1 MSALIQQLMEQIDS
15 RVLRERALIFI
26 SLLAVIFI
34 LWDLLLQ
41 STIDQTGKKLQAE
54 QAQLLSDQQALDTKI
69 ATLTLAMASDPAIG
83 KRKEI
88 ETFATKISAIEAQL
102 AGMSQGLI
110 SAEQLP
116 QVLQDV
122 LARTQSVTLLQVR
135 TLTATEIQL
144 SSVSGMGV
152 SGMGASG
159 MGVSGGGAEQEKST
173 TAPAAPTGTGVY
185 KHSVLIR
192 VAGNYSEL
200 VKLLQDIEA
209 LPWRFYWESLDY
221 TVTQYPQAEIDIQ
234 VFTLSS
240 EEGLLGV

>member
-1 MSALIQQLMEQIDS
+1 MPALIQQLMEQIDS

-88 ETFATKISAIEAQL
+88 EAFATKISAIETQL

-152 SGMGASG
+152 VDSSVAT
-159 MGVSGGGAEQEKST
+159 QEKAA
-173 TAPAAPTGTGVY
+173 TASAAPTGTGVY

-192 VAGNYSEL
+192 VEGNYSEL

-221 TVTQYPQAEIDIQ
+221 TVSQYPQAEIDIQ